1 MSEILRKIYYR
12 ITVFKDGY
20 KYKDKFALL
29 AGTFLRVVSKR
40 LSERYMPE
48 VIVRNSS
55 GLFYCRSHS
64 SDLWVVSDRTEPDL
78 ARCLDKLNSGIFVDI
93 GAHIGKYTI
102 RVAKNI
108 GSSGHVIA
116 IEADPEN
123 YETLVRNIKLNNLEN
138 VSAINMACW
147 DKKEDLCLY
156 MRSMEKKAESS
167 VVISAVNSRVIKVQS
182 DTLDNILDNLGI
194 HFVDV
199 VKIDVECAEE
209 KVLAGMD
216 KIISSNKSIEIF
228 FEVFDESYLN
238 RCKEVLYNYGLK
250 VIGSPSSLIRATYSS
265 MP

>member
-1 MSEILRKIYYR
+1 MAEILRKIYYR
-12 ITVFKDGY
+12 ITVFRDGY
-20 KYKDKFALL
+20 KCKDKFALL
-29 AGTFLRVVSKR
+29 VGTFLRVVSKR

-64 SDLWVVSDRTEPDL
+64 GDLWVVSDRAEPDL
-78 ARCLDKLNSGIFVDI
+78 MRCLDKLNSGIFVDI

-102 RVAKNI
+102 QVAKNI

-138 VSAINMACW
+138 VFAINMACW

-156 MRSMEKKAESS
+156 MRPMGEKAGSS
-167 VVISAVNSRVIKVQS
+167 VVKSTVTSRVINIQS

-194 HFVDV
+194 HFVNV

-209 KVLAGMD
+209 KVLAGMG
-216 KIISSNKSIEIF
+216 KIISNNKSIEIF
-228 FEVFDESYLN
+228 FEAWDENYLN
-238 RCKEVLYNYGLK
+238 QCKEVLNSYGLK
-250 VIGSPSSLIRATYSS
+250 VDGEYCSLLRATYSS